1 MKYYCGSNQGK
12 KKKYFLGLQEQLK
25 EKKKKTQNSEPW
37 VLSSCLILV
46 LYPEK
51 IVSIS
56 CSLCLDAISEEAFY
70 TKWL

>member
-12 KKKYFLGLQEQLK
+12 KKYFLGLQEQLK
-25 EKKKKTQNSEPW
+25 KKKTTNQTVKPW

-56 CSLCLDAISEEAFY
+56 CSPCLDAISEEAFY